1 MMMPMSVRPGDTLP
15 EDTLTVVESDS
26 DVEGLQVVLPL
37 KLAVEFTLP
46 RWVSKMKGLGRGFE
60 GGATFVHSK
69 GDGNCF
75 FRSVS
80 TALTFSKECP
90 LGTQDLHDELR

>member
-15 EDTLTVVESDS
+15 EDTLTVFESDS

-46 RWVSKMKGLGRGFE
+46 RWVSKMKGLGLGLHPAPLAPPPFHNFWRAQRRRFFE
-60 GGATFVHSK
+60 H
-69 GDGNCF
+69 
-75 FRSVS
+75 
-80 TALTFSKECP
+80 
-90 LGTQDLHDELR
+90 